1 MGKPR
6 GKALKES
13 HWSLDPREWKRD
25 TDAAMKRDSIVQ
37 KKKTPSAALREN
49 CSLKLDL
56 LQEIE
61 GNLDKNL
68 ICIFSCL
75 QEDIASMEKIGLK

>member
-1 MGKPR
+1 
-6 GKALKES
+6 
-13 HWSLDPREWKRD
+13 
-25 TDAAMKRDSIVQ
+25 MKRDSIVQ